1 VVGSLRLPCGEGA
14 LGGQKPKQA
23 AQPASERH
31 RLHVYQY
38 SFNLETFKKTLTRQM
53 QQEKA
58 VLSKV
63 HINGP
68 QYDCCESE
76 PISTHDD
83 DDDDGADD
91 DDITSAAFSD

>member
-1 VVGSLRLPCGEGA
+1 
-14 LGGQKPKQA
+14 
-23 AQPASERH
+23 
-31 RLHVYQY
+31 
-38 SFNLETFKKTLTRQM
+38 M

-91 DDITSAAFSD
+91 DDITSAAFSDRR